1 MRVPQVT
8 ERMKEAPAHAL
19 RAVFAG
25 IGQILLVADRLKN
38 RPGGDDGGQA
48 RTAPAAASATAPA
61 DAGTSSADA
70 WAAATDAPVTAGA
83 AAPAATAASAPAA
96 TASPAAD
103 GLPMAGYDDLTLA
116 SIRARMRSLDA
127 AQLRDLVGYE
137 KNHAGRAAVLD
148 MFERR
153 IAKIEG
159 GEA

>member
-38 RPGGDDGGQA
+38 RPGGDAAGQA

-61 DAGTSSADA
+61 NAGTSSADA
-70 WAAATDAPVTAGA
+70 WAAAADGPVTAA
-83 AAPAATAASAPAA
+83 AAPAAAAANTPTTTSSAE
-96 TASPAAD
+96 AD

-127 AQLRDLVGYE
+127 AQLRVLVGYE
-137 KNHAGRAAVLD
+137 KNHAGRTAVLD
-148 MFERR
+148 MFQRR
-153 IAKIEG
+153 IARIED